1 MSRQSDEEKT
11 PEYLFEGHTLSQ
23 IDLTVLGYSP
33 AMAKGQDAISLAMS
47 NGRVMQN
54 AVPQAVNAQTTSQ
67 ARTMTGVAT
76 VLTRKRRMKRKKNHK
91 EFLRAV
97 KAL

>member
-33 AMAKGQDAISLAMS
+33 AMAKG
-47 NGRVMQN
+47 
-54 AVPQAVNAQTTSQ
+54 
-67 ARTMTGVAT
+67 
-76 VLTRKRRMKRKKNHK
+76 
-91 EFLRAV
+91 
-97 KAL
+97 